1 MGPLTRAVLLEAEE
15 RSTVVAEKYL
25 ASDFNFPR
33 DWLHIHFSD
42 LNPHHSLERARKNVE
57 FLSEQLYAVPEA
69 ARELSL
75 ILSSLKAFE
84 VRCGSFYRDL
94 EDILKLCEPIL
105 HTRVLDKAQEQWLK
119 GQLRQFSKAFELMV
133 ELEDSS
139 VIQRKS
145 YNAVI
150 RLRDRLR
157 RDLKGIEYMDV
168 QRKLEA
174 FDEPLLN
181 MEIELLMTQGT

>member
-25 ASDFNFPR
+25 ERDFYFPC
-33 DWLHIHFSD
+33 DWLRIHFSD

-69 ARELSL
+69 ARELNI

-105 HTRVLDKAQEQWLK
+105 HTKILDKAQDEWLK

-139 VIQRKS
+139 AIQRKS

-157 RDLKGIEYMDV
+157 RDLEGIDYMDV

-181 MEIELLMTQGT
+181 MEIELLMAQGA

>member
-1 MGPLTRAVLLEAEE
+1 MGPLTKAVLLEAEE
-15 RSTVVAEKYL
+15 RSTIVAEKYL
-25 ASDFNFPR
+25 GSDFDFPC
-33 DWLHIHFSD
+33 DWLHIHFNN

-69 ARELSL
+69 ARELNR

-94 EDILKLCEPIL
+94 EDILKLCGPIL
-105 HTRVLDKAQEQWLK
+105 YTKVLDKAQEEWMK

-139 VIQRKS
+139 VIQRKT

-150 RLRDRLR
+150 RMRDRLR
-157 RDLKGIEYMDV
+157 RDLKEIDYMDV
-168 QRKLEA
+168 QRKIEA